1 MFWFRTYLPQ
11 LIRLALVLW
20 LLAFALAVSQGCLSQ
35 PPHDLA
41 VPHAVV
47 GATEHDDGHA
57 RHASGCLQ
65 YCADHSTALSPSLQV
80 PPFEQ
85 VLWVTVLLLPVIF
98 LSAVSPAPFAFLALQ
113 LPAPPRPPARLRFVR
128 YND

>member
-20 LLAFALAVSQGCLSQ
+20 LVAFVVAVSQGCLSQ

-41 VPHAVV
+41 LPHEDV
-47 GATEHDDGHA
+47 GAIGHADDHA
-57 RHASGCLQ
+57 RHTSGCLQ

-80 PPFEQ
+80 PPFEHA
-85 VLWVTVLLLPVIF
+85 LWVAVLLLSVMC

-113 LPAPPRPPARLRFVR
+113 LPAPPRPPARIRFVR